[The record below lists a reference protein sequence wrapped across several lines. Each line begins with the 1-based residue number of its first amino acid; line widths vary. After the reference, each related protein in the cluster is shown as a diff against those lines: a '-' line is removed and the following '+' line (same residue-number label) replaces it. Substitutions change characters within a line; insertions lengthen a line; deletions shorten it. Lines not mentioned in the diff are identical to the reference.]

1 MSPRAARHILIAR
14 RVFGDFDSLLDF
26 CRKVDR
32 TLVTR
37 QDLLLLIKLDD
48 GRHVLGHFDKTEPP
62 AISSRVVGSVSE
74 SETPLFSVAEA
85 K

>member
-1 MSPRAARHILIAR
+1 MTDEALSGTVHSHTVI
-14 RVFGDFDSLLDF
+14 RVPGKQHPSAGPF
-26 CRKVDR
+26 V
-32 TLVTR
+32 
-37 QDLLLLIKLDD
+37 LLLIKLDD

-74 SETPLFSVAEA
+74 SKTPLFSVAEA